1 MNDRTGR
8 TARSSAL
15 LAGALMALLVPQGAL
30 AQEPAPAPAEGGDEA
45 TPDPFAQ
52 DVEEGGDDEV
62 PVVDQS
68 QAPNAE
74 AVPQP
79 PPAQQGYGQPQQYG
93 GQPQYGQQPPQYGPP
108 QYAAQQQRR
117 RHRERYDPN
126 REYPSDARI
135 FTRRKTGLII
145 AGAIMFAVPYLMT
158 VSVWAA
164 AADVGDDLPA
174 TLLVPAIGPFLT
186 IPDAGSSAGR
196 TVLAWDGA
204 LQTAGLTLFVVGLAA
219 KTRYVEYW
227 ADAARAGGFAVTPRF
242 GTQGG
247 GFDLRYHF

>member
-15 LAGALMALLVPQGAL
+15 LAGALMALLAPQGAL
-30 AQEPAPAPAEGGDEA
+30 AQEPD
-45 TPDPFAQ
+45 
-52 DVEEGGDDEV
+52 
-62 PVVDQS
+62 
-68 QAPNAE
+68 AE

-164 AADVGDDLPA
+164 AADGH
-174 TLLVPAIGPFLT
+174 
-186 IPDAGSSAGR
+186 
-196 TVLAWDGA
+196 
-204 LQTAGLTLFVVGLAA
+204 Q
-219 KTRYVEYW
+219 
-227 ADAARAGGFAVTPRF
+227 
-242 GTQGG
+242 
-247 GFDLRYHF
+247 